1 MGGLIGMWLLYSG
14 CGFFRKEIKEWKWTA
29 WKLWMVGLEV
39 LNFPPSHL
47 VVLRGSRQGIR
58 LAGPKPV

>member
-1 MGGLIGMWLLYSG
+1 MEMDHLETLDG
-14 CGFFRKEIKEWKWTA
+14 
-29 WKLWMVGLEV
+29 GLEV